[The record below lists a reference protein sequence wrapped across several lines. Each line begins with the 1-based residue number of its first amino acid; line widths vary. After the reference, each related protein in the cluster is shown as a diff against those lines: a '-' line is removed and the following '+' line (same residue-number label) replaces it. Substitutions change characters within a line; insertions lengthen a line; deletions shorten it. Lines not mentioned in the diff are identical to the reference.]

1 MWTHVYILTGWA
13 LERGLME
20 IELRRTTENDL
31 PYVLS
36 AESDDDSSRFI
47 AVWPADPRLSPRV
60 QAEAN
65 IITPSSE
72 AAMQ

>member
-47 AVWPADPRLSPRV
+47 A
-60 QAEAN
+60 
-65 IITPSSE
+65 I
-72 AAMQ
+72 